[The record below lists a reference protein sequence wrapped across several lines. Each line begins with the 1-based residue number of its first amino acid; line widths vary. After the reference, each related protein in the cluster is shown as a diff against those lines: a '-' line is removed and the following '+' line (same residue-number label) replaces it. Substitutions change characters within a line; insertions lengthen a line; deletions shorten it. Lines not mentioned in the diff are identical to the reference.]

1 MNKRQSMGFLL
12 MGALCAAPA
21 FSVDESYPAI
31 EDVLA
36 GHRQTTVSMNDLD
49 VEVRQYLAANTKIKN
64 PGVIKIDINEDGIQ
78 DVVLLAKEKKTSKL
92 HLHVFLCAQTC
103 EKHSSFDL
111 GEFYGLQYLSPIKPR
126 SLSTG
131 DKLNTTNLAVLVTYY
146 GKGSVMYYW
155 EKSAQRIKSMGIA
168 D

>member
-1 MNKRQSMGFLL
+1 MNKRQRAGFLL
-12 MGALCAAPA
+12 MGALYAAPA
-21 FSVDESYPAI
+21 FSVDESYQAI

-36 GHRQTTVSMNDLD
+36 GYRQTTVSMNDLD

-78 DVVLLAKEKKTSKL
+78 DVVLLAKERQTSKL
-92 HLHVFLCAQTC
+92 HLNFFLCTQAC

-111 GEFYGLQYLSPIKPR
+111 GELYGLQYLSPIKPR
-126 SLSTG
+126 SQNSG

-155 EKSAQRIKSMGIA
+155 DKSTKRIKSMGIA

>member
-1 MNKRQSMGFLL
+1 MSQRQMTGLIL
-12 MGALCAAPA
+12 VGTLCAAPV
-21 FSVDESYPAI
+21 FSADERHQAI

-36 GHRQTTVSMNDLD
+36 NYRQTTVSMSDLD

-64 PGVIKIDINEDGIQ
+64 PGFIRIDINEDGLQ
-78 DVVLLAKEKKTSKL
+78 DVVLLVKEKKTSKL
-92 HLHVFLCAQTC
+92 SLNFFLCAQAC
-103 EKHSSFDL
+103 KKHFSFDL

-126 SLSTG
+126 SLNTG

-155 EKSAQRIKSMGIA
+155 DKSTQRIKSMGIA

>member
-1 MNKRQSMGFLL
+1 MGFLL

-21 FSVDESYPAI
+21 YSVDESYLAI

-36 GHRQTTVSMNDLD
+36 NYRQTTVSMNDLD
-49 VEVRQYLAANTKIKN
+49 VEVRQYLAANTKIMN

-78 DVVLLAKEKKTSKL
+78 DVVLLAKEKNTSKL
-92 HLHVFLCAQTC
+92 HLHFFLCAQTC
-103 EKHSSFDL
+103 EKYSSFDL

-126 SLSTG
+126 SPNTG
-131 DKLNTTNLAVLVTYY
+131 DKLNTTSLAVLATYH

>member
-1 MNKRQSMGFLL
+1 MNQRQMISFIL
-12 MGALCAAPA
+12 MGALYAAPI
-21 FSVDESYPAI
+21 FSAEDRYPVL

-36 GHRQTTVSMNDLD
+36 GYRQTTVNMSDLD
-49 VEVRQYLAANTKIKN
+49 VEAQQYLTANTKIKN
-64 PGVIKIDINEDGIQ
+64 PGFIIIDINEDGTQ
-78 DVVLLAKEKKTSKL
+78 DVALLVKEKNTSKL
-92 HLHVFLCAQTC
+92 HLNFFLCAQAC

-111 GEFYGLQYLSPIKPR
+111 GEFYGLQYLGPIKPR
-126 SLSTG
+126 SLSTE

-155 EKSAQRIKSMGIA
+155 DKSTQRIKSVGIA